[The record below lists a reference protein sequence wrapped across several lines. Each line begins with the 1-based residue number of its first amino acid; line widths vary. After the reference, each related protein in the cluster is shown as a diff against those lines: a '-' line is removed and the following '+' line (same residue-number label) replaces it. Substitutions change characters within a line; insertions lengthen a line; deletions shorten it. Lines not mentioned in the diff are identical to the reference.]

1 MKLSIEDRHGT
12 DYAKAVFVTRAV
24 IVLDGKR
31 VERCTE
37 ANEEEGYVIRY
48 AADEKGNLIVEGDD
62 IKTERLCGKVQ
73 IIDPKGEFGP
83 MCYYA
88 TDGTLMN
95 ANGTR
100 SIFDDVDK

>member
-1 MKLSIEDRHGT
+1 MKLSIEDRNGP
-12 DYAKAVFVTRAV
+12 DSAKAAFCLRAV

-37 ANEEEGYVIRY
+37 ANGEEGYVIRL
-48 AADEKGNLIVEGDD
+48 AADENGNLIVENDD
-62 IKTERLCGKVQ
+62 VKTERLYGKVQ

-83 MCYYA
+83 MCYYSH
-88 TDGTLMN
+88 DGTLLS
-95 ANGTR
+95 ADGTR